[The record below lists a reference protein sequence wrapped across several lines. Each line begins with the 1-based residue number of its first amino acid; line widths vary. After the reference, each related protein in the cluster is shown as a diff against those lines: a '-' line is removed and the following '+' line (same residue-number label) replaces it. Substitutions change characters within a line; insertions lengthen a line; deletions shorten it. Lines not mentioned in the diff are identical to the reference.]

1 MLSSSA
7 ESEIVETF
15 MTKTLEQKIIR
26 TVRQKR
32 EQLAA
37 VREELEDLMDYLDL
51 LEARAKDNGKA
62 RLSHEIVKRRYAV
75 K

>member
-1 MLSSSA
+1 MSSA
-7 ESEIVETF
+7 ESKIVETF
-15 MTKTLEQKIIR
+15 MSKTLEQKIIR

>member
-7 ESEIVETF
+7 ESVIVETS